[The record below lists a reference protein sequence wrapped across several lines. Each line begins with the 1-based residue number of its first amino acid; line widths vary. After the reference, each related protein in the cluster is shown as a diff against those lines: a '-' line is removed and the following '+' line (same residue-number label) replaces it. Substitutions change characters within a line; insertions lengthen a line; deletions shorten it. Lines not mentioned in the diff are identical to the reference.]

1 VSETPEEQRIP
12 VRGIKG
18 APSFYANLCLVRTT
32 PEEVILQ
39 FGQRNTDDPNQGDA
53 VVTVY
58 TNLWHAK
65 RLAMALLQSIE
76 KYEAIF
82 GELPTD
88 PIAALDPEKLKILG
102 VTDDDN

>member
-1 VSETPEEQRIP
+1 MSDQPEDQKIP
-12 VRGIKG
+12 LSQIDKV
-18 APSFYANLCLVRTT
+18 PTFYANVCLVRSS

-39 FGQRNTDDPNQGDA
+39 FGQRDLQDPRIANG

-65 RLAMALLQSIE
+65 RLAHALLDSIE

-82 GELPTD
+82 GKLPND
-88 PIAALDPEKLKILG
+88 PIAALDPEKLKSLG
-102 VTDDDN
+102 VTDDDD